1 MKMVLV
7 FLLLIITAGIS
18 GTIVFLNQ
26 EKVILVLTPIFGGVY
41 YIIPPLPLG
50 LLVLLSFFVG
60 LLVGYI
66 VGVISRFF
74 GKVSKSP

>member
-1 MKMVLV
+1 MKMLLV

-26 EKVILVLTPIFGGVY
+26 EKVVLVLTPTLGDVY
-41 YIIPPLPLG
+41 YIVPPMPLG
-50 LLVLLSFFVG
+50 LLVVLSFFIG

-66 VGVISRFF
+66 TGVISKFF
-74 GKVSKSP
+74 K

>member
-1 MKMVLV
+1 MKMLLV

-26 EKVILVLTPIFGGVY
+26 ERVVLVLTPTFRDVY
-41 YIIPPLPLG
+41 YIVPPMPLG
-50 LLVLLSFFVG
+50 LLVVLSFFIG

-66 VGVISRFF
+66 TGVISKFF
-74 GKVSKSP
+74 K

>member
-1 MKMVLV
+1 MKMLLV

-26 EKVILVLTPIFGGVY
+26 EKVVLVLTPTFGDVY
-41 YIIPPLPLG
+41 YIVPPMPLG
-50 LLVLLSFFVG
+50 LLVVLSFFIG

-66 VGVISRFF
+66 TGVISKFF
-74 GKVSKSP
+74 K

>member
-1 MKMVLV
+1 MKMLLV

-26 EKVILVLTPIFGGVY
+26 ERVVLVLTPTFGDVY
-41 YIIPPLPLG
+41 YIVPPMPLG
-50 LLVLLSFFVG
+50 LLVVLSFFIG

-66 VGVISRFF
+66 TGVISKFF
-74 GKVSKSP
+74 K

>member
-1 MKMVLV
+1 MKMLLV

-26 EKVILVLTPIFGGVY
+26 EKVVLVLTPTFGDVY
-41 YIIPPLPLG
+41 YIVPPMPLG
-50 LLVLLSFFVG
+50 LLVVLSFFIG

-66 VGVISRFF
+66 TGVISKF
-74 GKVSKSP
+74 